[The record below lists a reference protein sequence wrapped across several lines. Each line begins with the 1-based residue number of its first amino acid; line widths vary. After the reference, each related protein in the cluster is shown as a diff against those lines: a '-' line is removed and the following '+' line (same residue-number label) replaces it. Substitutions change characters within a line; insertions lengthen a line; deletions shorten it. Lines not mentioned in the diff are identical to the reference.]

1 MTRSGHAPLRG
12 PRTSRISTRFRHG
25 DTYKRSETLGTVEVA
40 WSANTALHKARST
53 VHLGLRRFWGGHFA
67 RVSAIGRMFWSWLP
81 ILPAS
86 PVSTRRGPTTHS
98 PNSDLI
104 SMYQYILRKRPMW
117 ATHDF
122 WETIFSLNQ
131 PALAHVSLL
140 HSPKET
146 RLASHQNPYGYSLE
160 PFQSAELSICYGGV
174 LQCRTRSLAD
184 LLEGQPAVR
193 GGCH

>member
-98 PNSDLI
+98 PISYLI
-104 SMYQYILRKRPMW
+104 NMYQYILRLYSRV
-117 ATHDF
+117 
-122 WETIFSLNQ
+122 FSGLRDVVTRR
-131 PALAHVSLL
+131 AAASRWSGLRRLRFCLYVACRASVSL
-140 HSPKET
+140 PFFWRIT
-146 RLASHQNPYGYSLE
+146 RV
-160 PFQSAELSICYGGV
+160 I
-174 LQCRTRSLAD
+174 
-184 LLEGQPAVR
+184 
-193 GGCH
+193 